1 MRLWIV
7 LGTGVGITLFW
18 EWILPVKL
26 LVVLVHEIWHG
37 AAALLSGAVLDQI
50 DVNLAESGETLV
62 SGLYS
67 TSGFVFSV
75 SAGYLGTALVG
86 GLLLARGLVGE
97 WERVAV
103 FAFGG
108 LLLYM
113 SYLFANI
120 GSVAF
125 YAGIGWGVGWILL
138 GLLGRLSARLTL
150 LVFGTI
156 FLWYCFYDL
165 FDFYPRSGADGRG
178 NSRALYRGAAVAG
191 IRRLERG
198 LAGFGDFPG
207 LVRADLRDSRGCA
220 WPGSGTDG
228 GRHTGAA
235 SGRRAAGWNGR
246 HGRPCH
252 AGVSRRSN
260 SRRAGM
266 AAHER
271 FWAGRSSAPT
281 GVVRWCTSGSITAS
295 DRVPEQ
301 HRDSSISESRIN
313 QYVSKKYSRYR
324 RSRIH
329 RFAPLPKSNRTG
341 TLRHLRG

>member
-1 MRLWIV
+1 MRLWVV
-7 LGTGVGITLFW
+7 LGTGIAITLFW

-67 TSGFVFSV
+67 TPGFVFSV

-86 GLLLARGLVGE
+86 ALLLARGLVGQ

-103 FAFGG
+103 FSFAG

-120 GSVAF
+120 GSIAF
-125 YAGIGWGVGWILL
+125 YAGIGWAVGWILL

-165 FDFYPRSGADGRG
+165 FDFTRDLQRTD
-178 NSRALYRGAAVAG
+178 AG
-191 IRRLERG
+191 I
-198 LAGFGDFPG
+198 LA
-207 LVRADLRDSRGCA
+207 RYIQARA
-220 WPGSGTDG
+220 WPGIGEWSATSLASTISLLWCAFIFGILAVVLGPVIREMIDVTPVPEPASDG
-228 GRHTGAA
+228 GLGDLTAPEFPGEVTPDVQE
-235 SGRRAAGWNGR
+235 WLLMNGFGLD
-246 HGRPCH
+246 GRPLPPELLDEPPVANGISNPEH
-252 AGVSRRSN
+252 VSE
-260 SRRAGM
+260 G
-266 AAHER
+266 
-271 FWAGRSSAPT
+271 
-281 GVVRWCTSGSITAS
+281 
-295 DRVPEQ
+295 
-301 HRDSSISESRIN
+301 
-313 QYVSKKYSRYR
+313 
-324 RSRIH
+324 
-329 RFAPLPKSNRTG
+329 
-341 TLRHLRG
+341 LR